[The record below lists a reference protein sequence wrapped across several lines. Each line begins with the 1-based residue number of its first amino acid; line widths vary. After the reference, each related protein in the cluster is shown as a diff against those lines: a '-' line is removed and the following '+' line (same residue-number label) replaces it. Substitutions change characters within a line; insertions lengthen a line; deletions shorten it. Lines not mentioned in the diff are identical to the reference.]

1 MTIEIN
7 KKEAEMI
14 VQLLKGM
21 AIPIGAENGEETLA
35 LGNGLLRK
43 CESVI
48 KEPEKGGTAS

>member
-1 MTIEIN
+1 MTIEITP
-7 KKEAEMI
+7 KEAEMI

-43 CESVI
+43 CEGVLAEKP
-48 KEPEKGGTAS
+48 KEKAGD